1 MPSNFKKPGDNDFKR
16 RGPGGPRPVGPG
28 GPRPSG
34 LGGPRQSGPR
44 PMSARSGSSRPGGRP
59 GPRYG
64 SRGGSRSSYSS
75 RTPRSPANSQAPDN
89 TPVPAGLVFYCKSCE
104 QIVDFKPTSFN
115 FKYPIENCLKE
126 KSKKDAEKK
135 AEMMC
140 DIAYGTERSI
150 KHYYKIKDEKFDK
163 ERREREDKAQRADK
177 F

>member
-1 MPSNFKKPGDNDFKR
+1 MPNDFKKPGNSDFKR
-16 RGPGGPRPVGPG
+16 RGPGGPRPAGA
-28 GPRPSG
+28 RPS
-34 LGGPRQSGPR
+34 GPRQSGPR
-44 PMSARSGSSRPGGRP
+44 PMSARSSAPRPGGRP

-64 SRGGSRSSYSS
+64 SRGGSRSSYTS

-126 KSKKDAEKK
+126 NSKKDAEKK

-140 DIAYGTERSI
+140 DIAYGSERSI
-150 KHYYKIKDEKFDK
+150 KHYYKIKDEKFDT
-163 ERREREDKAQRADK
+163 ERREREEKAQRADK

>member
-16 RGPGGPRPVGPG
+16 RGPGGPRPDGSRPS

-34 LGGPRQSGPR
+34 SRPGWPRSA
-44 PMSARSGSSRPGGRP
+44 SARSGRP

-64 SRGGSRSSYSS
+64 SRGGSRSGYTSRSS
-75 RTPRSPANSQAPDN
+75 RSPANSQPPDN
-89 TPVPAGLVFYCKSCE
+89 TPVPEGLVFYCKSCE

-150 KHYYKIKDEKFDK
+150 KHYYKIKDEKFDA
-163 ERREREDKAQRADK
+163 ERRAREEKAQRADK